1 MFDPTSIMKKLIF
14 LIVIQTFQIN
24 LIFGQSV
31 SDMNRL
37 RKQYEE
43 YIQNRDKIFIDED
56 NDLDGIDGN
65 LPENELINLNL
76 YHEMNIA
83 QEVRLKFFG
92 YDFFSSKDSLLI
104 WNNLPIPSSYLLGP
118 GDEIIISLWGETQV
132 RESYTISRDGSLYIE
147 RVGQLSLTGKTIEQA
162 EKYLVKQFQKVYE
175 TLKGTRPSTFMDVSL
190 GQLKSINVTFVG
202 EVNSPG
208 VYPIHP
214 FSTVLTGLIQVGGLD
229 TTGSLRNIQ
238 IIRSGEDPHRV
249 DFYKFLL
256 SGKSANSKIKLQDN
270 DVVFI
275 PPRLSRVEIVGAI
288 KRPGIYEADDND
300 NILDLVNYA
309 AGLRSDADNKI
320 LVSFKKFSKDGNN
333 IEKKYI
339 PFNQSNEFSSKNVNR
354 VIAFTLPDYD
364 KSVYIYGQVK
374 KPGLYG
380 FEEGMNM
387 LDIMKISGGLFDKT
401 FYKTI
406 YAPRADIIRRDFK
419 SNYPKVI
426 PINLEELKQGNQTQN
441 VKLHN
446 WDIILIRKNKNFTL
460 PKQVQIT
467 GEVNIPGY
475 YTLSKPR
482 ETLQSLI
489 ERSGGYTNRAFN
501 DGIQLYRDTV
511 KVALDNF
518 NFSLSD
524 GDSIH
529 VPSNPGV
536 VEVIG
541 EVYSP
546 GYVQFRNRR
555 SLKSYIEA
563 AGGYTLDAR
572 KKYITIIQPNG
583 DVKVK
588 DSFWSPRVEEGA
600 LIIVHKKREEL
611 PFDATAFFKDAAS
624 LAASLTTII
633 YIINTQNN

>member
-1 MFDPTSIMKKLIF
+1 MKKLIF
-14 LIVIQTFQIN
+14 IIFIYSFQLNPIS
-24 LIFGQSV
+24 GQSI
-31 SDMNRL
+31 SDINRM
-37 RKQYEE
+37 RNQYEE
-43 YIQNRDKIFIDED
+43 YIEKRDKIFNNED
-56 NDLDGIDGN
+56 NNLDGIDGN
-65 LPENELINLNL
+65 LPEKEQIDLEDFDKDID
-76 YHEMNIA
+76 ED
-83 QEVRLKFFG
+83 VRLEFFG
-92 YDFFSSKDSLLI
+92 YDFFTAKDSILI
-104 WNNLPIPSSYLLGP
+104 WNNLPIPPSYLLGP

-288 KRPGIYEADDND
+288 KRPGIYETDDND